1 VRNKDELEKERTPP
15 YHAAIPSEPAQNVF
29 DAWLASFD

>member
-1 VRNKDELEKERTPP
+1 MNWKRKERRHTTPP